1 MPERGFDQQVY
12 FTDASELFDYLLELW
27 EKIYL
32 FEMEKIYGNTEMGE
46 EEVRKILP
54 DERKKEMADIRKN
67 YIMQYEQR
75 SVNW

>member
-1 MPERGFDQQVY
+1 
-12 FTDASELFDYLLELW
+12 
-27 EKIYL
+27 
-32 FEMEKIYGNTEMGE
+32 MEEIYGNTEMSE